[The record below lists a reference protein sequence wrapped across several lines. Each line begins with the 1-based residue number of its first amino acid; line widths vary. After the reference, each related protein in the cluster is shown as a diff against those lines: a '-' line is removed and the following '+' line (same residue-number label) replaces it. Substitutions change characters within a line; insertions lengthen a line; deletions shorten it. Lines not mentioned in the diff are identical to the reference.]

1 MELQSRLEQRV
12 SKDGKPYFC
21 VVIKLTD
28 ELDKIVFLEPAEL
41 QCVKLTYSKRK
52 SIKLSE
58 KED

>member
-21 VVIKLTD
+21 IIIKLTD

-41 QCVKLTYSKRK
+41 QCVKLTYAKSKN
-52 SIKLSE
+52 IKLAE